1 MIEFNKE
8 NVDIYVPENLEL
20 DAALERTTHL
30 AIGAH
35 QDDLEIFA
43 YNGIAECYG
52 TKEKW
57 FSGVTVTNGAGS
69 SRAGKYASFTD
80 SEMQAVRYEEQRK
93 AAHLGNY
100 SAMVQ
105 LSYSSAETKDKESS
119 DVINDL
125 ISVLHQ
131 AKPEVVYLH
140 NLADKHPT
148 HVATALRSIAAIR
161 SLPAEQ
167 RPKKVYGCEVWRDLD
182 WMDDSDKVALST
194 SDAPNMAMALIA
206 LFDSQVT
213 GGKRYDLATAG
224 RRLAN
229 ATYFDANSADAD
241 NSLSWAMDLTPLIE
255 DNTLSIAEYVNEYID
270 RFKTDV
276 NKNLIALG

>member
-20 DAALERTTHL
+20 NAALERTTHL

-57 FSGVTVTNGAGS
+57 FSGVTVTNGSGS

-105 LSYSSAETKDKESS
+105 LSYSSAETKSKESS

-125 ISVLHQ
+125 IAVLNQ
-131 AKPEVVYLH
+131 ARPEVVYLH

-161 SLPAEQ
+161 SLTAEQ

-255 DNTLSIAEYVNEYID
+255 DSTLSIAEYVNEYID

-276 NKNLIALG
+276 NKNLIELG